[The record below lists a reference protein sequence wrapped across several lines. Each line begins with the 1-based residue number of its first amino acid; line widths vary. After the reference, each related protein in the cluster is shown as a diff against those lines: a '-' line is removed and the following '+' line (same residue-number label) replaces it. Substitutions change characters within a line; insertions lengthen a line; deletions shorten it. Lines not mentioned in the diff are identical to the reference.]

1 MDSRPGPAVKLIKI
15 IPAAAGAHKV
25 NQRRPAV
32 DSWHSINSV
41 KTVKIRASADGNE
54 ISGTISSANKGQA
67 IHSSGPAREIV

>member
-1 MDSRPGPAVKLIKI
+1 MDSQPGPAVTLIKI
-15 IPAAAGAHKV
+15 IPAAAGAHKI

-54 ISGTISSANKGQA
+54 ISGGTISSADKGQT
-67 IHSSGPAREIV
+67 IHSSGP